1 MFGYLQNVHVFFRE
15 LFCCESMK
23 RWNKAAA
30 TLTSNSV
37 APPGGSRRSVSFHVV
52 RKTWMLWCWCPR
64 RFHYDFV
71 DFPKKNV
78 PDCQV
83 LSDRFFHRG
92 LYHLYPILDGSRTG
106 NRISLSPLNF
116 PCIFEAWADKLWP
129 NCSTKPRRGKFPY
142 LKTVTDVFNEEKQ
155 QTQVDK
161 GDSKNKEIISYKLGK
176 KVCRNTENLG
186 TSQNLG
192 T

>member
-1 MFGYLQNVHVFFRE
+1 MFSEKHG
-15 LFCCESMK
+15 C
-23 RWNKAAA
+23 
-30 TLTSNSV
+30 
-37 APPGGSRRSVSFHVV
+37 
-52 RKTWMLWCWCPR
+52 
-64 RFHYDFV
+64 YDV
-71 DFPKKNV
+71 DVQDDFITISLISPKKNV

-106 NRISLSPLNF
+106 NRISLSPLYF
-116 PCIFEAWADKLWP
+116 PCIFEAWTDKLWP

-161 GDSKNKEIISYKLGK
+161 GDSKK
-176 KVCRNTENLG
+176 KRNHFIQTWKKSL
-186 TSQNLG
+186 
-192 T
+192 